1 MSTFFK
7 EKNLLKRRQLRENK
21 INENIFDNIN
31 NRESAYIL
39 GLYMADGCITRD
51 NKFNLSLKE
60 EDLEILIKVR
70 DFISP
75 ISKLN
80 YKPKYINKK
89 TGIITNPMYLLSF
102 KCNHIAD
109 TLNKLG
115 LGYNKTYLEKS
126 IKNIVPKEFMWDFIR
141 GYFDGDGCVS
151 KSLVSKTHILK
162 DRTTKTYTHTN
173 IIFKIT
179 SKTKLIL
186 DEIKD
191 FFIEE
196 GINISVYP
204 DRESFTIGNHS
215 LKDLI
220 TIYNKL
226 YLTNPNFFMLRKQI
240 KFKEIIENTEISLD
254 NNISKLS

>member
-1 MSTFFK
+1 
-7 EKNLLKRRQLRENK
+7 
-21 INENIFDNIN
+21 
-31 NRESAYIL
+31 
-39 GLYMADGCITRD
+39 MADGCITRD

-141 GYFDGDGCVS
+141 GYFDGCVS

-196 GINISVYP
+196 GINIS
-204 DRESFTIGNHS
+204 R
-215 LKDLI
+215 
-220 TIYNKL
+220 
-226 YLTNPNFFMLRKQI
+226 
-240 KFKEIIENTEISLD
+240 
-254 NNISKLS
+254 

>member
-1 MSTFFK
+1 MNS
-7 EKNLLKRRQLRENK
+7 K
-21 INENIFDNIN
+21 I
-31 NRESAYIL
+31 SYIL
-39 GLYMADGCITRD
+39 
-51 NKFNLSLKE
+51 F
-60 EDLEILIKVR
+60 
-70 DFISP
+70 
-75 ISKLN
+75 
-80 YKPKYINKK
+80 
-89 TGIITNPMYLLSF
+89 GIITNPMYLLSF

-141 GYFDGDGCVS
+141 GYFDGCVS

>member
-1 MSTFFK
+1 
-7 EKNLLKRRQLRENK
+7 
-21 INENIFDNIN
+21 
-31 NRESAYIL
+31 
-39 GLYMADGCITRD
+39 MA
-51 NKFNLSLKE
+51 
-60 EDLEILIKVR
+60 
-70 DFISP
+70 
-75 ISKLN
+75 
-80 YKPKYINKK
+80 
-89 TGIITNPMYLLSF
+89 
-102 KCNHIAD
+102 
-109 TLNKLG
+109 
-115 LGYNKTYLEKS
+115 
-126 IKNIVPKEFMWDFIR
+126 
-141 GYFDGDGCVS
+141 
-151 KSLVSKTHILK
+151 
-162 DRTTKTYTHTN
+162 KTYTHTN

>member
-39 GLYMADGCITRD
+39 GL
-51 NKFNLSLKE
+51 
-60 EDLEILIKVR
+60 
-70 DFISP
+70 
-75 ISKLN
+75 
-80 YKPKYINKK
+80 
-89 TGIITNPMYLLSF
+89 
-102 KCNHIAD
+102 
-109 TLNKLG
+109 
-115 LGYNKTYLEKS
+115 GYNKTYLEKS

-141 GYFDGDGCVS
+141 GYFDGCVS

-196 GINISVYP
+196 GI
-204 DRESFTIGNHS
+204 S
-215 LKDLI
+215 LSRQRI
-220 TIYNKL
+220 PHN
-226 YLTNPNFFMLRKQI
+226 RKSQ
-240 KFKEIIENTEISLD
+240 FKEIIENTEISLD